1 MKTENK
7 KSNQTCF
14 QNSNL
19 LKMKT
24 VFRKW
29 KQKMKTENKNA
40 NQTHPKRSLVH
51 TRESSTF
58 SITLSSLSISLTH
71 QLTLFVQN
79 FYTNIISPYII
90 NI

>member
-14 QNSNL
+14 QNSNF

-29 KQKMKTENKNA
+29 KQKMKTENENA
-40 NQTHPKRSLVH
+40 NQTHPKCSHHFRFPIRIYRSVVK
-51 TRESSTF
+51 
-58 SITLSSLSISLTH
+58 SIDVEVMYASR
-71 QLTLFVQN
+71 
-79 FYTNIISPYII
+79 
-90 NI
+90 

>member
-1 MKTENK
+1 MNFQYFYFMKTENK

-29 KQKMKTENKNA
+29 KQKMKI
-40 NQTHPKRSLVH
+40 QTKHTLKFWMKKDWFYISTKSVESYVDLVNIYDL
-51 TRESSTF
+51 RLKSSY
-58 SITLSSLSISLTH
+58 
-71 QLTLFVQN
+71 VGWN
-79 FYTNIISPYII
+79 
-90 NI
+90 